1 MLETIKKLIWW
12 QISNVLQLPLE
23 SVKVIVPN
31 AYQRIRNLK
40 MDDLENI
47 EFSDNLLKAVTIY
60 SDFIEILER

>member
-1 MLETIKKLIWW
+1 
-12 QISNVLQLPLE
+12 VLQLPLE

-40 MDDLENI
+40 MDDLENT